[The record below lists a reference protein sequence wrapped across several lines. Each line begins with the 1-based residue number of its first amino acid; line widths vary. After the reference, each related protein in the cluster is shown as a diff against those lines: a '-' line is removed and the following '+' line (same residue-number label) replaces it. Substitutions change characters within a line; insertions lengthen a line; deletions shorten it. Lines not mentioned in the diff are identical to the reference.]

1 MELNAAP
8 DNLQMAHAT
17 LPRPLLQTFKK
28 KSPDLRES
36 CRHIIRKSIQDK
48 CAGKSL
54 IGPISELDIWPVM
67 IRFLLMKDLPRT
79 RKGIEKMERFH
90 PKLKLLCPEEEE
102 DEEDEEEVEANYA
115 SEILDELL

>member
-1 MELNAAP
+1 
-8 DNLQMAHAT
+8 
-17 LPRPLLQTFKK
+17 
-28 KSPDLRES
+28 
-36 CRHIIRKSIQDK
+36 
-48 CAGKSL
+48 
-54 IGPISELDIWPVM
+54 M